1 MNNPKGHKYPHTH
14 KHKYFHE
21 IQMGK
26 FYCCTL
32 PDLEKLVEQKFKIN
46 VDSNICWQLVGYVF

>member
-1 MNNPKGHKYPHTH
+1 MNNPKGHKYPRTH
-14 KHKYFHE
+14 KHKHFHE

-46 VDSNICWQLVGYVF
+46 VDSNIC